1 MTSDKEIYMN
11 TPQTTDSN
19 TVTTLGR
26 FDHISLM
33 KLQSHSEREWLTRP
47 PHQKS
52 YDVDVGLSPPIDLN
66 TADTTAR
73 VRFFFLNSSSITSK

>member
-1 MTSDKEIYMN
+1 MTSDKDIYMN

-33 KLQSHSEREWLTRP
+33 KLQSHSEREEGMHQWLTRP

-52 YDVDVGLSPPIDLN
+52 YDADVGLSPPIDFN

-73 VRFFFLNSSSITSK
+73 VRFFF